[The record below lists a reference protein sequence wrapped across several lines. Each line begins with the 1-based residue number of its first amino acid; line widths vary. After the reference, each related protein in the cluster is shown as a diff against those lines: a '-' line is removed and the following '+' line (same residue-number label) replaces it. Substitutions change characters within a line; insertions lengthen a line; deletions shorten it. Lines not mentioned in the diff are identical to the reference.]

1 MDCRNNICELDIKMS
16 FMLEYINTFL
26 LELWYLTLEMAPY
39 LLLGFLFAGIL
50 HVWFPAHKVNRFMGR
65 HNLRSVINASIIGVP
80 LPLCSCGVIPAG
92 ISFYKNG
99 ASKGSAVSFMT
110 STPQT
115 GVDSLLV
122 TWSMLGLPLALIR
135 PAVAMITGVFGGWWV
150 NHGEKKKI
158 ATQPLQDDEIR
169 EIKGNKI
176 IGMLRYAFIDF
187 MADIVKWLA
196 IGLLLA
202 ALISVL
208 VPDDFFSEYMTN
220 PFYEYLFVIIASV
233 PLYVCATA
241 SVPIAAV
248 LILKG
253 ISPGAALVFLMAGP
267 ATNAATITV
276 IAQTLGRVTFVK
288 YLVTIVIGAIASGLI
303 IDYLLPSSWF
313 TIGETM
319 QNHEHELLPEWLV
332 WSSAIILT
340 GLILYH
346 IMKILGNF
354 FSKADFKTRGAIAGE
369 KLDNPKLFISGMDC
383 KHCKMNIEKHLSQ
396 IEGVEV
402 VNANE
407 KTGYVALKG
416 KNISIDLIQDHVKD
430 LGYKLEGIII

>member
-1 MDCRNNICELDIKMS
+1 
-16 FMLEYINTFL
+16 MLNYITIFL
-26 LELWYLTLEMAPY
+26 SELWHLTMEMAPY

-50 HVWFPAHKVNRFMGR
+50 HVWFPQHKVNRFMGG
-65 HNLRSVINASIIGVP
+65 HNLKSVFNASIIGVP

-92 ISFYKNG
+92 VSFYKNG
-99 ASKGSAVSFMT
+99 ASKGSAISFMT

-115 GVDSLLV
+115 GVDSILV

-135 PAVAMITGVFGGWWV
+135 PVVAMITGVFGGWWV
-150 NHGEKKKI
+150 NRGEKKRI
-158 ATQPLQDDEIR
+158 ATQDLEAT
-169 EIKGNKI
+169 ENHSIKGNKI
-176 IGMLRYAFIDF
+176 IAMLRYAFIDF

-202 ALISVL
+202 ALIAVL
-208 VPDDFFSEYMTN
+208 VPNDFFSEYMTN
-220 PFYEYLFVIIASV
+220 PFYEYLFVILASV

-276 IAQTLGRVTFVK
+276 IAQTLGRLIFIK
-288 YLVTIVIGAIASGLI
+288 YLVTIIVGALASGLI

-313 TIGETM
+313 TIAETM

-332 WSSAIILT
+332 WSSAIILSA
-340 GLILYH
+340 LITYH
-346 IMKILGNF
+346 IMKIIGNLF
-354 FSKADFKTRGAIAGE
+354 NKENFKTRKAVAGE
-369 KLDNPKLFISGMDC
+369 KIDNPNIHVSGMDC
-383 KHCKMNIEKHLSQ
+383 KHCKMNIEKHLKQ
-396 IEGVEV
+396 LDGVDNVE
-402 VNANE
+402 ANE
-407 KTGYVALKG
+407 KTGYVAVEG
-416 KNISIDLIQDHVKD
+416 KNVSIDDIQTQVKD
-430 LGYKLEGIII
+430 LGYKLEGIIK